1 MRIASKPFDGKNK
14 YQGIVSPISHGRR
27 GGTDMKG
34 IAILLLV
41 LLAGCGTYTPMEQ
54 LEADAF
60 QSGDW
65 SLVEQRER
73 INARRDARRGPQC
86 PDNMVSYC
94 VSRFGQTNCQ
104 CVSSKVLRSA
114 LTGR

>member
-1 MRIASKPFDGKNK
+1 
-14 YQGIVSPISHGRR
+14 
-27 GGTDMKG
+27 MKG

-73 INARRDARRGPQC
+73 INARRGARHGVQC
-86 PDNMVSYC
+86 PDNAINYC
-94 VSRFGQTNCQ
+94 ESRFGKTNCQ
-104 CVSSKVLRSA
+104 CVSTKALRAA
-114 LTGR
+114 LTER